1 MKLNP
6 SKNSHPDKTVI
17 NASSLILKRIS
28 KIRTD
33 RYEDMRMHIKKEING
48 GDCLFIP
55 ALNLLYLL
63 GVVSYHPKNDI
74 IEYVVN
80 HETL

>member
-28 KIRTD
+28 KVRTD
-33 RYEDMRMHIKKEING
+33 KYEDIRMYIKKEING

-63 GVVSYHPKNDI
+63 GVVNYHPKNDI